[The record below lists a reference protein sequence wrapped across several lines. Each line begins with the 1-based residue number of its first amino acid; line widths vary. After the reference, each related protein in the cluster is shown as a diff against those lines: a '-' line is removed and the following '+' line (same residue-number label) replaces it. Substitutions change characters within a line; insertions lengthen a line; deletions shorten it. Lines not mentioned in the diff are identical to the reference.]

1 MASRSK
7 RSNTKKNWLIVIIIL
22 VSFAI
27 ATYIFNSFYNRP
39 AFVHYHAFGIDLPVN
54 YGIHG
59 IDVSKYQK
67 TIGWKLVKEMEVEN
81 IRIGFAFMKATEGL
95 SNVDN
100 QFRRN
105 WSQAKKAEIPRGA
118 YHFFIASKSG
128 KAQAENFI
136 ENVRLQKGDLPPVL
150 DIEQINGAS
159 VTDLQQRVADW
170 LEVVEKKY
178 DVKPIIY
185 TNADFY
191 KNFLAGRFDDYPLW
205 VAHYLV
211 KAKPRIN
218 RQWHFWQHSERGRAN
233 GINAFVDFN
242 VFNGDSSA
250 FKNLLIQ

>member
-1 MASRSK
+1 MASRNKK
-7 RSNTKKNWLIVIIIL
+7 RNTKKNWLIVIIIL
-22 VSFAI
+22 VSFSI
-27 ATYIFNSFYNRP
+27 ATYFFNARYNRP
-39 AFVHYHAFGIDLPVN
+39 AFVHYRAFGIDMPAQ

-67 TIGWKLVKEMEVEN
+67 TIGWKLVKEMEADD
-81 IRIGFAFMKATEGL
+81 IRIGFVFMKATEGL
-95 SNVDN
+95 TNVDN

-105 WSQAKKAEIPRGA
+105 WIQAKKAEIPRGA

-170 LEVVEKKY
+170 LEVIEKKY
-178 DVKPIIY
+178 EVKPIIY
-185 TNADFY
+185 TNAAFY

-211 KAKPRIN
+211 KDKPRID
-218 RQWHFWQHSERGRAN
+218 REWHFWQHSEKGRAN

-242 VFNGDSSA
+242 VFNGDSAA